1 MWSFTISS
9 WLSNLVLLFIFHNQ
23 LSENHK
29 VTQTKYSTIVSAAT
43 QWMWRRHRGQESQ
56 LLTCQRCFT
65 LLRLVK
71 YGPSNMVLQVQLS
84 SPVPKAMKTL
94 EFIKGKAVVLNL
106 KYIFTAISSYHGPPQ
121 STAGCRM
128 MSSPMDGSDSLRP
141 SQQHVE
147 KPCSLP
153 PGITWQPLFSP
164 CNMAT

>member
-106 KYIFTAISSYHGPPQ
+106 KYIFTAISSYHGPPLA
-121 STAGCRM
+121 AGWWAPQWMAATRWGLL
-128 MSSPMDGSDSLRP
+128 SSMWKN
-141 SQQHVE
+141 HVPYHLE
-147 KPCSLP
+147 
-153 PGITWQPLFSP
+153 
-164 CNMAT
+164 